1 MINLLSPQML
11 IPTKTGKEPAKK
23 LYPKEPN
30 PEMRGMAMMGPP
42 HPQQVVQ
49 VPHGQ
54 PRFLAFPGGHH
65 VSVGS
70 APMAFSPA
78 GAGQPLSLPVIPVM
92 SAAPVA
98 FARSASTSSP
108 ILILFPDIILLIH

>member
-1 MINLLSPQML
+1 MTTISQIL
-11 IPTKTGKEPAKK
+11 IPTKTGKEPPKK

-30 PEMRGMAMMGPP
+30 PDQLMMGQRGVMPP
-42 HPQQVVQ
+42 IQPVSL
-49 VPHGQ
+49 GQ

-70 APMAFSPA
+70 APMAFSSP
-78 GAGQPLSLPVIPVM
+78 AGQPHSLPVIPVL

-98 FARSASTSSP
+98 FARSVVYE
-108 ILILFPDIILLIH
+108 